1 MLSEEGVTLQQPQG
15 FISNMQVR
23 QWQDMFDQLKLTE
36 RGTVAVW
43 KLLDKTYDRHQS
55 EAAKLS
61 IFTNQKLP
69 LGTLYPTRIWRKWES
84 CNWSTLELSMFLAF
98 EFHAL

>member
-1 MLSEEGVTLQQPQG
+1 
-15 FISNMQVR
+15 
-23 QWQDMFDQLKLTE
+23 MFDQLKLTE

-55 EAAKLS
+55 EAAKLT

-69 LGTLYPTRIWRKWES
+69 LGTLYPTRI
-84 CNWSTLELSMFLAF
+84 
-98 EFHAL
+98 